1 MLKYK
6 QTTKNGVMNLLNQVK
21 FLHTADLHLGAAVS
35 SAGSIGAERRQ
46 EAILTM
52 ESLFALSKDKEIPL
66 VLISGDLLENNSVE
80 PKFFQSFVRCVAEN
94 PDITVVFAAG
104 NHDPLTAD
112 SPFLNNDLPK
122 NLLVL
127 GTDDECI
134 ELNSLPVRIYGRSFG
149 SVYMAG
155 KNNFSLP
162 VPQDDKLNIM
172 VIHGEPGS
180 DLSGGYNTITS
191 DFLAMSG
198 MDYVALGH
206 IHQFLTPQKLGS
218 TYFAYPGTP
227 EPHGFDEDGLKGVI
241 LGSLSKESFSFD
253 FYPTARRRYETL
265 EINIGGLKTTLDIC
279 SDILSALEN
288 RFGQDYS
295 KNFYK
300 IILEGS
306 VSEEV
311 NIDLDEIRT
320 RLSDKVYFVK
330 LRDNTE
336 PELCLDTIKKE
347 NTLRGRFVKLMLQKI
362 DAAEEDEKSK
372 LIRALYIGLK
382 AFISG
387 VKYNED

>member
-1 MLKYK
+1 MLNK
-6 QTTKNGVMNLLNQVK
+6 VK
-21 FLHTADLHLGAAVS
+21 FLHTADLHLGAALS
-35 SAGSIGAERRQ
+35 SSTAGAERRQ
-46 EAILTM
+46 EALLTM
-52 ESLFALSKDKEIPL
+52 ESLFALSKEKEIPL
-66 VLISGDLLENNSVE
+66 LLISGDLLENNSVE
-80 PKFFQSFVRCVAEN
+80 PKFFESFIRCVAEN

-112 SPFLNNDLPK
+112 SPFLFGTLPE

-127 GTDDECI
+127 GTEDECI
-134 ELNSLPVRIYGRSFG
+134 ELKALPVRIYGRSFH

-172 VIHGEPGS
+172 VLHGELGS

-191 DFLAMSG
+191 SFLTMSG

-218 TYFAYPGTP
+218 TFFAYPGTP
-227 EPHGFDEDGLKGVI
+227 EPHGFDEDGAKGVI
-241 LGSLSKESFSFD
+241 LGTLSKGNLVFE
-253 FYPTARRRYETL
+253 FYPTARRRYETI
-265 EINIGGLKTTLDIC
+265 EVNIENCKTTIDIC
-279 SDILSALEN
+279 SAVLSSLEN
-288 RFGQDYS
+288 RFGEEYS

-300 IILEGS
+300 VILKGAI
-306 VSEEV
+306 SEDI

-320 RLSDKVYFVK
+320 RLTEKVYFIK

-336 PELCLDTIKKE
+336 PELCFETLKKE
-347 NTLRGRFVKLMLQKI
+347 NTLRGRFVRLMLDKI
-362 DAAEEDEKSK
+362 TAAEENEKEK
-372 LIRALYIGLK
+372 LNRALIIGLK
-382 AFISG
+382 AFTSG